1 MMMTMMMK
9 MNSRRMEMNEDGK
22 KKGEKK
28 EETRLK
34 ESQPTCRRPRSTLP
48 AIVNTWR
55 PTIAKLIHCD
65 RLFAIR
71 ALLYYLLFLSFFTMI
86 VRKINVEPI
95 CTFFFINECNG
106 ITTILLF
113 FISSPRAKNKQ
124 TNKKKT
130 N

>member
-1 MMMTMMMK
+1 MGGGGGGVERDTDRQTDGQIKTGRDTETQRDMMMMTMMMK

-22 KKGEKK
+22 KKKGKK
-28 EETRLK
+28 GGHEDEETRLK

-71 ALLYYLLFLSFFTMI
+71 ALL
-86 VRKINVEPI
+86 
-95 CTFFFINECNG
+95 
-106 ITTILLF
+106 
-113 FISSPRAKNKQ
+113 
-124 TNKKKT
+124 
-130 N
+130 